1 LAFARSTATTATAAK
16 VAPTLAPSPTAKA
29 TITSPTPMAT
39 TATIIFAPTTIA
51 ALVLSRQLMV
61 GTASASA
68 VT

>member
-1 LAFARSTATTATAAK
+1 
-16 VAPTLAPSPTAKA
+16 
-29 TITSPTPMAT
+29 MAT